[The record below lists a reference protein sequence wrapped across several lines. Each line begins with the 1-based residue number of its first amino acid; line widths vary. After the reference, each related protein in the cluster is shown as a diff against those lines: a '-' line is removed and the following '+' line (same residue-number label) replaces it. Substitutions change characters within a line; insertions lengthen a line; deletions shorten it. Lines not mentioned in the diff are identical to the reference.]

1 MIPTKSLI
9 SLYLKKYSYLLIPST
24 VAICF
29 GYIKQNFFNNTFSNS
44 KKCNQH
50 LLSYFLPYTK
60 PEPASYPQNKWK
72 KIEDFGN
79 ARSPFDNHPFPTKQM
94 QHKTVKWQS
103 NVPVING
110 GGYSEGSKRV
120 RQRPEYRQRRL
131 IETGEGE

>member
-1 MIPTKSLI
+1 MAI
-9 SLYLKKYSYLLIPST
+9 SNK
-24 VAICF
+24 
-29 GYIKQNFFNNTFSNS
+29 TFSTTHFQIVKNVTS
-44 KKCNQH
+44 TYYH
-50 LLSYFLPYTK
+50 IFFPT
-60 PEPASYPQNKWK
+60 QNLNLRHTHKTNGK